1 MQFYWA
7 ETVMFINKMETNTFE
22 FWSDRLGGGGEGGLL
37 TIKVGMEAGHL
48 PTKIARRTGYF
59 TIFSNARVSPGGML
73 AVGIDSHINSISC
86 RYLFEQVTF
95 SCKSEYNNQMQYVGG
110 ARG

>member
-1 MQFYWA
+1 
-7 ETVMFINKMETNTFE
+7 MFIKKMETNIFE
-22 FWSDRLGGGGEGGLL
+22 FWSDSLEGGRGGGEGELL

-48 PTKIARRTGYF
+48 PTKIAHRTEYF
-59 TIFSNARVSPGGML
+59 TIFSNARGLPGGML
-73 AVGIDSHINSISC
+73 AAGIDSHINSISC

-95 SCKSEYNNQMQYVGG
+95 SCKPEYNNQIQYVGG